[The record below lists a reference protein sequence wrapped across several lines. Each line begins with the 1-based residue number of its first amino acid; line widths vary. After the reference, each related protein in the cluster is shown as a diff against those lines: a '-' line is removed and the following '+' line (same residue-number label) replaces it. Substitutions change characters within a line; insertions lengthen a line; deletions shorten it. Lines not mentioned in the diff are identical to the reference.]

1 MKRYHFGILI
11 FLLLFLTTGCKKS
24 IIGKWKAIDTKNE
37 YYYIFNNNKTCSYEM
52 LVARLDCTYEINDDK
67 ITILY
72 KGDTKEKTYEYR
84 FEKNTL
90 IIKDDTG
97 KDNKFTKVKRTVNNK

>member
-1 MKRYHFGILI
+1 MKKYHFGILLL
-11 FLLLFLTTGCKKS
+11 LLLFLITGCKKN
-24 IIGKWKAIDTKNE
+24 IIGKWKALDTKNE
-37 YYYIFNNNKTCSYEM
+37 YYYIFNADKTCSYEM
-52 LVARLDCTYEINDDK
+52 AVARLDCTYEIHENK

-97 KDNKFTKVKRTVNNK
+97 KDNKFTKVNRTVESK